1 MSKKTFGAVRSL
13 WNGRGLSSPPETDEQ
28 HDNDE
33 GAQGGGTPKPVAG
46 PTLAQ
51 VEEATAIEVASAV
64 TASNVRWNTV
74 MTSDAG
80 AASPKAAAR
89 LLMAGGGSMSADEIV
104 ATLGDMAPAAAAN
117 VANAADAKAAAQ
129 LDADRDALASD
140 PAVNKKTGGA
150 GGSPSQRKGEGDDG
164 ASATIKTSRE
174 KRAAR
179 LNRDAEGKGGKRA
192 NA

>member
-1 MSKKTFGAVRSL
+1 MSKSFNAVRKLFSGAAL
-13 WNGRGLSSPPETDEQ
+13 ASPPED
-28 HDNDE
+28 DNDDNE
-33 GAQGGGTPKPVAG
+33 TGAQGGDAPKPNAG

-51 VEEATAIEVASAV
+51 VEQATATEVASAV
-64 TASNVRWNTV
+64 TAANARWNTV

-104 ATLGDMAPAAAAN
+104 ATLGDMAPAAAAS
-117 VANAADAKAAAQ
+117 AEKAAGDKTAAQ

-140 PAVNKKTGGA
+140 PNVNKKTGGA

-164 ASATIKTSRE
+164 ANAKIKTSRQT
-174 KRAAR
+174 RAERA
-179 LNRDAEGKGGKRA
+179 NKAAEAKGGKRA

>member
-1 MSKKTFGAVRSL
+1 MSKTFSSVRALFAGAPLAAPV
-13 WNGRGLSSPPETDEQ
+13 EDDTTA
-28 HDNDE
+28 NDD
-33 GAQGGGTPKPVAG
+33 GAQGGAAPAPKAG
-46 PTLAQ
+46 PTVAQ
-51 VEEATAIEVASAV
+51 VEQATATEVAAAV
-64 TASNVRWNTV
+64 TASNARWNTV

-89 LLMAGGGSMSADEIV
+89 LLMAGGGSMSADEVV

-117 VANAADAKAAAQ
+117 AANAADAANAAQ

-164 ASATIKTSRE
+164 ANATVKNNRE
-174 KRAAR
+174 KRATR
-179 LNRDAEGKGGKRA
+179 LNKAAEAKGGKRA

>member
-1 MSKKTFGAVRSL
+1 MSKTFSSVRAL
-13 WNGRGLSSPPETDEQ
+13 FAGTPLAAPVEDDTTA
-28 HDNDE
+28 NDD
-33 GAQGGGTPKPVAG
+33 GAQGGAAPAPHAG
-46 PTLAQ
+46 PTVAQ
-51 VEEATAIEVASAV
+51 VEQATATEVASAV
-64 TASNVRWNTV
+64 AASNARWNTV

-89 LLMAGGGSMSADEIV
+89 LLMAGGGSISAEEVV